1 MTLVILELA
10 IHTEVLGSIWCN
22 LKTFYGKDSIIGLVF
37 ARSDKRM
44 ELKSALALQS
54 VYPNLWIME
63 GGPG

>member
-22 LKTFYGKDSIIGLVF
+22 LKIFYGKDSIIGLVF
-37 ARSDKRM
+37 AQSDKRM

-54 VYPNLWIME
+54 VYSNLWIME